1 MSTSRTPRDWR
12 HATFG
17 PGIAIPRQDE
27 LAALRCPFPI
37 DLQDKDSIPAE
48 FMSRA
53 QHYVGGQDI
62 TGTVQAPMISYY
74 ATLRGAPIVIANY
87 GGVWFE
93 VEL

>member
-1 MSTSRTPRDWR
+1 M
-12 HATFG
+12 FE
-17 PGIAIPRQDE
+17 PGIAIPGHNE

-37 DLQDKDSIPAE
+37 DLQEKDSIPAE
-48 FMSRA
+48 FTSGA
-53 QHYVGGQDI
+53 QHYVRRQDI
-62 TGTVQAPMISYY
+62 TGTMQAPMTSYY